1 MRPTERVHG
10 RAGVT
15 ATILGSVAATV
26 LVFASLASASDR
38 GVLQVPFTVRG
49 SAQQVE
55 LTGAKPGQR
64 LKLVDGNG
72 NVVQTKTAGSLG
84 GIVYR
89 RVAPGGGYRVRE
101 SGGAESPKFKVLTDR
116 PAPPNTKI
124 YNQTLPA
131 GGYGYLTTRDGTK
144 LAIDVHLPGP
154 ADQGP
159 YPTLVEYSGY
169 GYADPSGPQ
178 SSIQPI
184 AQILGFAVV
193 DVNMR
198 GTGCSGG
205 AFDYFERLQSLDGY
219 DVIETVAR
227 QPWVLHGKVG
237 MMGVSYGGI
246 SQLFVGADAAR
257 PHLAAIAPLSVIDNT
272 QTTLYPGGDPQH
284 GLRAPVG
291 RGPRRTTPSP
301 RRPTGGQPWAYQR
314 IQDGDKVCEANQ
326 DLHPEAVNLIK
337 KIERNN
343 YYRAKVADPLSP
355 ITFVHKIHVPVFMA
369 CQWTDEQTGGHCPA
383 LPSHFTGTNRKW
395 FTFTNGVHID
405 SLDPGTFNRWYD
417 FFELYVAQQKPEL
430 SSGQKAAGAGHLPDR

>member
-1 MRPTERVHG
+1 
-10 RAGVT
+10 
-15 ATILGSVAATV
+15 VAATV

-64 LKLVDGNG
+64 LKLVDGDG

-219 DVIETVAR
+219 DVVETVAR
-227 QPWVLHGKVG
+227 QPWVLHGEVG

-246 SQLFVGADAAR
+246 SQLFVGQTNP
-257 PHLAAIAPLSVIDNT
+257 PHLAAIAPLSVIPLQGGREQRTYRVIDLAGNTLTLVLEVKAQGHEVEAEIVSLQYNSGPILSAPDNELRYQWDT
-272 QTTLYPGGDPQH
+272 NPNGSLKKLKQDLEIEGNNDQEVDAEFKDNQNQTTIKTKHPNATTVLT
-284 GLRAPVG
+284 GLVVLRLASVN
-291 RGPRRTTPSP
+291 
-301 RRPTGGQPWAYQR
+301 GQL
-314 IQDGDKVCEANQ
+314 V
-326 DLHPEAVNLIK
+326 
-337 KIERNN
+337 IE
-343 YYRAKVADPLSP
+343 Y
-355 ITFVHKIHVPVFMA
+355 
-369 CQWTDEQTGGHCPA
+369 
-383 LPSHFTGTNRKW
+383 
-395 FTFTNGVHID
+395 
-405 SLDPGTFNRWYD
+405 
-417 FFELYVAQQKPEL
+417 
-430 SSGQKAAGAGHLPDR
+430 